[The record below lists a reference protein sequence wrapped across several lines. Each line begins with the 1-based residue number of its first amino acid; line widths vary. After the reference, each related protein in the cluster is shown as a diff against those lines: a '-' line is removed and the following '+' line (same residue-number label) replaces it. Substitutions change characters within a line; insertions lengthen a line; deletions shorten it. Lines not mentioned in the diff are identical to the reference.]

1 MWKRCSKNFACI
13 GFSEGSVRGAQ
24 SQVMMALVGRSAL
37 VDDEARTRRD
47 DEAWERFIEAERRHL
62 DDRRAGHLARL
73 LDGPLPGESAEELRL
88 LAWEDQRRAEAR
100 LVELRSPS
108 GEVSYKHIDD
118 LTLEDRQARAE
129 AERALMNR
137 IMERQQRR
145 ESPSGGS

>member
-1 MWKRCSKNFACI
+1 MD
-13 GFSEGSVRGAQ
+13 
-24 SQVMMALVGRSAL
+24 
-37 VDDEARTRRD
+37 DDETRARHD
-47 DEAWERFIEAERRHL
+47 DNEEAWERFIEAERRHL

-88 LAWEDQRRAEAR
+88 LAWEDQRRAEAG

>member
-1 MWKRCSKNFACI
+1 M
-13 GFSEGSVRGAQ
+13 
-24 SQVMMALVGRSAL
+24 
-37 VDDEARTRRD
+37 DDEARARHD
-47 DEAWERFIEAERRHL
+47 GDGEAWERFIKAERRHL

-88 LAWEDQRRAEAR
+88 LAWDDQRRAEAS

-118 LTLEDRQARAE
+118 LTPEDRQARAE
-129 AERALMNR
+129 AERVLMNR

-145 ESPSGGS
+145 ESPSGG

>member
-1 MWKRCSKNFACI
+1 
-13 GFSEGSVRGAQ
+13 VRGAP
-24 SQVMMALVGRSAL
+24 SQVKIALAGRSVL
-37 VDDEARTRRD
+37 VDDESRARRD
-47 DEAWERFIEAERRHL
+47 DEAWERFMEAERRHL

-88 LAWEDQRRAEAR
+88 LAWEDQRRAEEG
-100 LVELRSPS
+100 LVELRSP
-108 GEVSYKHIDD
+108 GGVVSYKHIDD

-145 ESPSGGS
+145 EPPSGES

>member
-1 MWKRCSKNFACI
+1 MDDD
-13 GFSEGSVRGAQ
+13 GAR
-24 SQVMMALVGRSAL
+24 ARHD
-37 VDDEARTRRD
+37 DDE
-47 DEAWERFIEAERRHL
+47 EAWDRFMEAERRHL

-88 LAWEDQRRAEAR
+88 LAWEDQRRAEAG
-100 LVELRSPS
+100 LVELRSPG

>member
-1 MWKRCSKNFACI
+1 MGRTSRHPAKVRQ
-13 GFSEGSVRGAQ
+13 RGAPA
-24 SQVMMALVGRSAL
+24 QVMMAFGEKERIL
-37 VDDEARTRRD
+37 VDDEARTRGD

-88 LAWEDQRRAEAR
+88 LAWEDQSRAQEG
-100 LVELRSPS
+100 LVELRGPG
-108 GEVSYKHIDD
+108 GEISYKHIDE
-118 LTLEDRQARAE
+118 LTLEDRHGRAE

-145 ESPSGGS
+145 GPPSGKS

>member
-1 MWKRCSKNFACI
+1 MDD
-13 GFSEGSVRGAQ
+13 GAQ
-24 SQVMMALVGRSAL
+24 ARH
-37 VDDEARTRRD
+37 DDE
-47 DEAWERFIEAERRHL
+47 EAWERFIEAERRHL

-73 LDGPLPGESAEELRL
+73 LDGLLPGESAEELRL
-88 LAWEDQRRAEAR
+88 LAWEDQRRAEAG

-145 ESPSGGS
+145 ESPSGGY

>member
-1 MWKRCSKNFACI
+1 M
-13 GFSEGSVRGAQ
+13 
-24 SQVMMALVGRSAL
+24 
-37 VDDEARTRRD
+37 DDESRARND
-47 DEAWERFIEAERRHL
+47 EEAWERFMEAERRHL

-88 LAWEDQRRAEAR
+88 LAWEDQSRAEEG
-100 LVELRSPS
+100 LVELRSPG

-137 IMERQQRR
+137 IMERQQRQ
-145 ESPSGGS
+145 EPPPSGS

>member
-1 MWKRCSKNFACI
+1 
-13 GFSEGSVRGAQ
+13 VRGAQ
-24 SQVMMALVGRSAL
+24 SQVKMALVGRSAF
-37 VDDEARTRRD
+37 VDDEARARRD
-47 DEAWERFIEAERRHL
+47 DEEAWERFIEAERRHL
-62 DDRRAGHLARL
+62 EDRRAGHLARL

-88 LAWEDQRRAEAR
+88 LAWEDQRRAEAK

>member
-1 MWKRCSKNFACI
+1 
-13 GFSEGSVRGAQ
+13 
-24 SQVMMALVGRSAL
+24 
-37 VDDEARTRRD
+37 VDDEARARRD
-47 DEAWERFIEAERRHL
+47 EEAWERFMEAERRRL
-62 DDRRAGHLARL
+62 DDRRTGHLARL

-88 LAWEDQRRAEAR
+88 LAWEDQRRAEEG
-100 LVELRSPS
+100 LVDLRRSPG

-145 ESPSGGS
+145 EPPSGGS

>member
-1 MWKRCSKNFACI
+1 
-13 GFSEGSVRGAQ
+13 
-24 SQVMMALVGRSAL
+24 MALVGRSAF
-37 VDDEARTRRD
+37 VDDEARARRD
-47 DEAWERFIEAERRHL
+47 DEEAWERFIEAERRHL
-62 DDRRAGHLARL
+62 EDRRAGHLARL

-88 LAWEDQRRAEAR
+88 LAWEDQRRAEAK